1 MERDNFYRN
10 LFIVMVVMFGLGL
23 LYAARSLLSP
33 VILALVVAYV
43 LFPLVER
50 ASRVGVSKG
59 LTIFAIFVVISVST
73 LYSIYRAVPA
83 IRQEVVA
90 FSDPSQKLNSNLVQ
104 TYIKIHNQLQG
115 YGLVKKKA
123 NTKEFVRRVKTYLA
137 SQSQWFFR
145 ALRGAAQEMFQFF
158 LIFFFVL
165 IFSLKDGDR
174 LHKTIVGFIPNS
186 VFEPGLHMLNK
197 TTELFGSYLR
207 GLVIENIILGVVAFV
222 LLFILSLFTPLT
234 VGMSLLIAIII
245 ALTNVIR
252 IVGPFIGGVIGMA
265 LVLFSS
271 AHFPTII
278 GVMAIA
284 MIVQLLD
291 NAVVLPLVM
300 QGQMDL
306 HPVISL
312 LSVLTGGLIA
322 GILGMMLAIPIAGG
336 IKAIYHIATVEM
348 KKFDMEPEPMGS

>member
-10 LFIVMVVMFGLGL
+10 LFVVMIVVLGLGV

-33 VILALVVAYV
+33 VVLALVVAYV

-50 ASRVGVSKG
+50 ASEVGISKG
-59 LTIFAIFVVISVST
+59 LTIFAIFVVTSAAT
-73 LYSIYRAVPA
+73 LYSVYRAVPT
-83 IRQEVVA
+83 IRQEIVA
-90 FSDPSQKLNSNLVQ
+90 FSDPGQKLNSNLVQ
-104 TYIKIHNQLQG
+104 TYIKLHKQLQG

-123 NTKEFVRRVKTYLA
+123 NAKQFVRRVKAYLS

-145 ALRGAAQEMFQFF
+145 NLRGAAQQMFQFF

-165 IFSLKDGDR
+165 IFALKDGDKM
-174 LHKTIVGFIPNS
+174 HKTIVGFIPNS
-186 VFEPGLHMLNK
+186 VFEPGLYMLNK

-207 GLVIENIILGVVAFV
+207 GLVIENIILGVFAFV
-222 LLFILSLFTPLT
+222 LLFVLSLFTPLT

-252 IVGPFIGGVIGMA
+252 IVGPAIGGIVGMG

-271 AHFPTII
+271 AHFPTIL
-278 GVMAIA
+278 GVMVIA

-306 HPVISL
+306 HPVVSL
-312 LSVLTGGLIA
+312 LSVLTGGIIA

-336 IKAIYHIATVEM
+336 VKAIYHIAAVEM
-348 KKFDMEPEPMGS
+348 KKFDMEPEPYGS